1 MMGNK
6 DCYISVDH
14 VVFNNTEF
22 KGYDLAT
29 CWVCV
34 KNKATA
40 VSFSTGNKFASLFLS
55 DRTYFNLSVTRV

>member
-6 DCYISVDH
+6 DCYISVDN
-14 VVFNNTEF
+14 VVFSNPEF

-29 CWVCV
+29 CWACV

-40 VSFSTGNKFASLFLS
+40 LPFSTGSKFASLFLS
-55 DRTYFNLSVTRV
+55 DHTYFNLSVTRV